1 MTTSCVSVANIC
13 PNCLQN
19 CKLFIIVQYLFRCF
33 YFTALFHAQG
43 QFRYR
48 QEHYDRISDVIL
60 PLYGSSVDHGDA
72 NGNVQTGVCSGG
84 SSGRVK
90 GRGDQET

>member
-1 MTTSCVSVANIC
+1 MRKASLDTEKNSN
-13 PNCLQN
+13 
-19 CKLFIIVQYLFRCF
+19 
-33 YFTALFHAQG
+33 
-43 QFRYR
+43 
-48 QEHYDRISDVIL
+48 DRISDVIL
-60 PLYGSSVDHGDA
+60 PVYGSSVDHGDA